1 MNFFLVIAVSLIA
14 IFSVGIAYSQ
24 TDQIPGWIKV
34 SVEFWVDGNTS
45 EQEFISAMEYLID
58 NKIIVIPRIA
68 ELEQEV
74 MLLEQ
79 KLENIQKQEES
90 NESTPEQ
97 SSKTGLAPPGSE
109 EQEESNESTPATY
122 VVANKKAYTLGDT
135 IQITGKKDVLN
146 PEDSRQNLKG
156 EYIPWNEQLTI
167 YMYFDDTSTNSD
179 RNVVGIICYIEENVL
194 TDCSSG
200 GDYSFSVSRSK
211 VVSED
216 GAFEFG
222 FTVADYYEPGIYYVV
237 MLHSAEGYQ
246 ELIGSAKS
254 MPFLIQTAPDEEP

>member
-1 MNFFLVIAVSLIA
+1 
-14 IFSVGIAYSQ
+14 
-24 TDQIPGWIKV
+24 
-34 SVEFWVDGNTS
+34 
-45 EQEFISAMEYLID
+45 
-58 NKIIVIPRIA
+58 
-68 ELEQEV
+68 
-74 MLLEQ
+74 MLHRR
-79 KLENIQKQEES
+79 K
-90 NESTPEQ
+90 
-97 SSKTGLAPPGSE
+97 
-109 EQEESNESTPATY
+109 
-122 VVANKKAYTLGDT
+122 
-135 IQITGKKDVLN
+135 
-146 PEDSRQNLKG
+146 RH
-156 EYIPWNEQLTI
+156 
-167 YMYFDDTSTNSD
+167 
-179 RNVVGIICYIEENVL
+179 VL